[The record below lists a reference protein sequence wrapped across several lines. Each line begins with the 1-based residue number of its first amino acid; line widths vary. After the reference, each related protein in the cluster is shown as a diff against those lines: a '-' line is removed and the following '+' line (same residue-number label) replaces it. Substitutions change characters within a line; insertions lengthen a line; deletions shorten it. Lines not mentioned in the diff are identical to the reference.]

1 MESVLYSLEAEE
13 SVLGSVFFDNNE
25 MNTIADKLLVED
37 FYSPSN
43 QIVFKG
49 MLYLFNHNN
58 SIDVVTL
65 SNYLESTN
73 ELERIGGRD
82 FLLNLTTVVPSTAN
96 LEEYINIVKDKSVLR
111 RLQEKFGELLTD
123 SKKVVDPPHFI
134 DRVEKEIFE
143 ITEKRRSSDF
153 VSVAEVAQSTIN
165 KLAEREQA
173 VDNVI
178 GLDTGFKDLNRIILG
193 LQGSDLLIVA
203 ARPGIGK
210 TAFALNVAMNVG
222 ALPSKPHIAFF
233 SLEMGVEQLMLRLL
247 SAQSSIHNTNIRKAQ
262 LTSSDWEALQTAV
275 NKLKTMNMY
284 FDDSGTVEVM
294 ELRSKCRKLK
304 QNNKLDLVIVDYLQL
319 LSGSDKYRGNRV
331 QEVSEI
337 SRVLKETARE
347 LKVPVVALSQLSR
360 SIESR
365 KTEDRKPRMSDLRE
379 SGSIEQDADI
389 IIFLYNEE
397 DKTETQ
403 FAVAKN
409 RHGTID
415 DFELVFTKETSK
427 FNTFSRK

>member
-25 MNTIADKLLVED
+25 MNVIADKLLVED
-37 FYSPSN
+37 FYSPNN
-43 QIVFKG
+43 QTVFQG
-49 MLYLFNHNN
+49 MLYLFNHNS

-65 SNYLESTN
+65 SSYLESAN
-73 ELERIGGRD
+73 QLERIGGRD
-82 FLLNLTTVVPSTAN
+82 FIINLTTVVPSTAN
-96 LEEYINIVKDKSVLR
+96 LDEYINIVKDKSVLR
-111 RLQEKFGELLTD
+111 RLQEKFDELLND
-123 SKKVVDPPHFI
+123 SKKAIDPPHFI

-143 ITEKRRSSDF
+143 ITQKRRSSDF
-153 VSVAEVAQSTIN
+153 VSVAQVAEETIN

-178 GLDTGFKDLNRIILG
+178 GLDTGYKDLNKIILG
-193 LQGSDLLIVA
+193 LQGSDLIIVA

-210 TAFALNVAMNVG
+210 TAFALNLAINIG
-222 ALPSKPHIAFF
+222 DLPAKPNIAFF

-262 LTSSDWEALQTAV
+262 LTSSDWEALQSAV
-275 NKLKTMNMY
+275 NTLKNMNMY

-294 ELRSKCRKLK
+294 DLRSKCRKLK
-304 QNNKLDLVIVDYLQL
+304 QNQKLDLVIVDYLQL
-319 LSGSDKYRGNRV
+319 LSGSPQYKGNRV

-337 SRVLKETARE
+337 SRVLKELARE

-365 KTEDRKPRMSDLRE
+365 KSDDRKPRMSDLRE

-397 DKTETQ
+397 GKNETQ
-403 FAVAKN
+403 FSVAKN

-427 FNTFSRK
+427 FNTYSRK